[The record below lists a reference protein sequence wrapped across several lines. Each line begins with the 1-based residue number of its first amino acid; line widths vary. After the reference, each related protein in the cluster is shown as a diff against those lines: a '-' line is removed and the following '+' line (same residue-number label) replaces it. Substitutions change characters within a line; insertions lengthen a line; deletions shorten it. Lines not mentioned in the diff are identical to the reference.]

1 MEEETLIT
9 KGKLQKLKE
18 VKIILYYKLKL
29 SLVKMS
35 IQLKLRR
42 PCYTEECSGVLPL
55 GSTKEK
61 LRDD

>member
-9 KGKLQKLKE
+9 KGKLLKLRE

-42 PCYTEECSGVLPL
+42 PCYTEECSGCYPSARL
-55 GSTKEK
+55 KK
-61 LRDD
+61 N